1 MDSANVFVTQVSSG
15 PGEASTIP
23 SNMPICEACGSQVP
37 DDCMLM
43 HSMHCT
49 HVVICGSA
57 VVGEAPPSYAS
68 DMPASVTSTLEFA
81 MEAACLDPLSA
92 PMAHIPLPPPPPRA
106 PEPAPSP
113 PPLKPGTPPKTPRKL
128 CSSSSSERLA
138 CHVSSDAEELQ
149 LLHEVYGWVPG
160 RGNVRPTPA
169 VRAQKE
175 LLLSNLG
182 SMWVS
187 SIDWVFHHVFGSPTT
202 REKGK
207 RRAER
212 PQAGRTVFKPNPYPY
227 DVPDE
232 TIHWVFWMAS
242 PAAEWPE
249 ARITAGIKEAIAA
262 LGGGDF
268 GAQAAPIGFTPHQP
282 TSTRASPSLP
292 TPTRASPRQPAPTRA
307 NPRQPAPTWRSPCS
321 MVCQPEDEPAR
332 PEHVPRSSL
341 LAARLGASYTAYY
354 TQYYVRL

>member
-1 MDSANVFVTQVSSG
+1 
-15 PGEASTIP
+15 
-23 SNMPICEACGSQVP
+23 MPICEACGSQVP
-37 DDCMLM
+37 DDYMLM

-49 HVVICGSA
+49 NVDISGTA
-57 VVGEAPPSYAS
+57 VVGEVPPSYAS

-81 MEAACLDPLSA
+81 MEAACLDPLLA
-92 PMAHIPLPPPPPRA
+92 PIPLPPPPPRA
-106 PEPAPSP
+106 PEPAPP
-113 PPLKPGTPPKTPRKL
+113 PPPPPPPPKPVDPPKPPRKL
-128 CSSSSSERLA
+128 RSSSSERLA

-160 RGNVRPTPA
+160 RDNVRPTPA

-212 PQAGRTVFKPNPYPY
+212 PQVGRTVFKPNPYPY

-232 TIHWVFWMAS
+232 AVHWVFWMAS

-268 GAQAAPIGFTPHQP
+268 GAQAAAR
-282 TSTRASPSLP
+282 TRALPALRSIAPHRATPPHTAFSPAVWYANPKMSLP
-292 TPTRASPRQPAPTRA
+292 DPNMYHVQVF
-307 NPRQPAPTWRSPCS
+307 WRP
-321 MVCQPEDEPAR
+321 DKEP
-332 PEHVPRSSL
+332 PS
-341 LAARLGASYTAYY
+341 T
-354 TQYYVRL
+354 T